1 MKKIILTNCIIIIC
15 FLLLP
20 QGMTAQNKYIQRF
33 IDQRA
38 KIVDKNNGY
47 FSPEGG
53 PYHSIETLMCE
64 APDQGHEST
73 SEAYSFWVWLEAMNG
88 RVSGDWTSLN
98 NAWSTLAKQ
107 IIPADSMQPTNNAYV
122 NGGAKATYAAE
133 YPLPSMYPS
142 ALDASVPVGTEPV
155 SKELSTTYGTT
166 SVYGMHWLLDA
177 DNFYG
182 FGIKRAPNAKPAFI
196 NTFQRGEQES
206 TWETVPQPCYDLL
219 KWGGPN
225 GFLDLFVKE
234 NGASAPQWKYTNAP
248 DADARAIQAMY
259 WATEWA
265 KAQGKT
271 ASAVP
276 AALASKMGDYLRL
289 SFFDKYFKPIGC
301 QNKAAAGAT
310 GYGSAH
316 YLMSWYYAWGGPNDP
331 SQNWAWRIGCS
342 HSHFGYQNP
351 LAAYALS
358 NYADLIPK
366 SPNAKNDWTTS
377 LQRQLEFYRWLQ
389 SSEGAIAG
397 GCTNMLNGNYS
408 AYPAG
413 TSTFYNMAYQANPVY
428 HDPGS
433 NTWFGMQAWSV
444 ERLAEYYY
452 LTNNALAKQVLD
464 KWVLWVR
471 SVCKINAD
479 GTFSIP
485 SEISWSGQPD
495 TWNAANP
502 GANASLHVTVVSS
515 GTDLGITACTAKAL
529 TYYAA
534 ATRKYGTL
542 DNNARLL
549 AQNLLD
555 GLYNNYWEGASGKGY
570 GTPEERKDYRRF
582 DSLVYVPAGWSGKMP
597 NGDIIQPGVT
607 FLDIRSKYK
616 NDPLYPA
623 MRSALSSGQVFK
635 TTFHRFWAQA
645 DIALANAE
653 YGYFFGDSTVNVPV
667 TTVTVAPTT
676 ASVGIGATTTLVA
689 TVLPSNATNKSVTWS
704 TSNATIATVSSTGVV
719 TGVALG
725 SATITVT
732 TVDGAKTA
740 TCTVTVSNVPV
751 TGVTVSPTTAS
762 IAIGG
767 TSQLTAT
774 VLPANATNKNVTWK
788 SSNTAVATVSST
800 GLVTGVAAGTATITV
815 TTVDGAKAATCAVTV
830 TNVPVTSVSV
840 NPTTASLAIGATTL
854 LTATV
859 LPANATNKSV
869 TWTTSNAAFATVGA
883 TGLVT
888 GVAAGTATM
897 TVTTVDGAKTATCS
911 VTVGSTSCSFG
922 TPLAT
927 ALPTLNASY
936 NKVYVLGTG
945 PNLSNVTNC
954 TINWDLSQNGLWQL
968 SFNTNNGVPTWWID
982 LRSVATW
989 KFNQVQPEITFT
1001 NSGFTGLNG
1010 AYWVTKDGSNLV
1022 LVSKT
1027 GGFTIYFSNSATAPV
1042 CTKSAKV
1049 EPSDLVNGQ
1058 TAISVYPNPFTNKI
1072 ALQVSNAGEVKSIII
1087 ANQLGSLVKVL
1098 DASKFKNNQ
1107 IEFGEELPAGI
1118 YLIKVRDKEGTK
1130 TFKVIKK

>member
-1 MKKIILTNCIIIIC
+1 MKKIYIVMMALFAISIS
-15 FLLLP
+15 
-20 QGMTAQNKYIQRF
+20 MRAQTVSI
-33 IDQRA
+33 
-38 KIVDKNNGY
+38 NGNQ
-47 FSPEGG
+47 FN
-53 PYHSIETLMCE
+53 
-64 APDQGHEST
+64 A
-73 SEAYSFWVWLEAMNG
+73 NG
-88 RVSGDWTSLN
+88 
-98 NAWSTLAKQ
+98 KQ
-107 IIPADSMQPTNNAYV
+107 IWF
-122 NGGAKATYAAE
+122 NG
-133 YPLPSMYPS
+133 
-142 ALDASVPVGTEPV
+142 
-155 SKELSTTYGTT
+155 
-166 SVYGMHWLLDA
+166 
-177 DNFYG
+177 
-182 FGIKRAPNAKPAFI
+182 I
-196 NTFQRGEQES
+196 NTPWNNWADFGGNFVQSWWTGEFQKYVDNKINLARVWIHCEGS
-206 TWETVPQPCYDLL
+206 NSPTTNSDGSVT
-219 KWGGPN
+219 
-225 GFLDLFVKE
+225 
-234 NGASAPQWKYTNAP
+234 GASAQFWSNMDTLVSISRAKKVYVLPCLWSFDMVKNSNQATYQKYRNLINSQANIQTYITNFLIPLVKRYINEPYVMGWEISNEPEWMFENAEDGP
-248 DADARAIQAMY
+248 IPVVNVQRLHAM
-259 WATEWA
+259 
-265 KAQGKT
+265 
-271 ASAVP
+271 
-276 AALASKMGDYLRL
+276 
-289 SFFDKYFKPIGC
+289 C
-301 QNKAAAGAT
+301 AAAIHKNCSKPVTTGSACVKWNSYLYQNSGDNAGNVWGDT
-310 GYGSAH
+310 TLQRVYNDPQAKLDFWEIHWYPWMSQWFQSPYQKTSVAFQIDDKPVLVGESQGMDQCDTYICQTLVQMYENAYLNGFDGVCGWKTPQNDGYGTFE
-316 YLMSWYYAWGGPNDP
+316 N
-331 SQNWAWRIGCS
+331 
-342 HSHFGYQNP
+342 
-351 LAAYALS
+351 
-358 NYADLIPK
+358 
-366 SPNAKNDWTTS
+366 
-377 LQRQLEFYRWLQ
+377 
-389 SSEGAIAG
+389 IAVA
-397 GCTNMLNGNYS
+397 TN
-408 AYPAG
+408 
-413 TSTFYNMAYQANPVY
+413 TFYNKHPQLVY
-428 HDPGS
+428 PTG
-433 NTWFGMQAWSV
+433 
-444 ERLAEYYY
+444 
-452 LTNNALAKQVLD
+452 
-464 KWVLWVR
+464 
-471 SVCKINAD
+471 
-479 GTFSIP
+479 
-485 SEISWSGQPD
+485 
-495 TWNAANP
+495 
-502 GANASLHVTVVSS
+502 TVVSV
-515 GTDLGITACTAKAL
+515 A
-529 TYYAA
+529 
-534 ATRKYGTL
+534 
-542 DNNARLL
+542 
-549 AQNLLD
+549 
-555 GLYNNYWEGASGKGY
+555 
-570 GTPEERKDYRRF
+570 
-582 DSLVYVPAGWSGKMP
+582 
-597 NGDIIQPGVT
+597 
-607 FLDIRSKYK
+607 
-616 NDPLYPA
+616 
-623 MRSALSSGQVFK
+623 
-635 TTFHRFWAQA
+635 
-645 DIALANAE
+645 
-653 YGYFFGDSTVNVPV
+653 
-667 TTVTVAPTT
+667 TVTVTPTKAT
-676 ASVGIGATTTLVA
+676 VGIGATTTLVA
-689 TVLPSNATNKSVTWS
+689 TVIPSNATNKSVTWS
-704 TSNATIATVSSTGVV
+704 TSNAAIATVSSTGVV

-888 GVAAGTATM
+888 GVAAGTATI